1 MLARIKHKQIATE
14 YVHLPLRTMTGVGID
29 VFPLVGFPDSEK
41 NRMIMLNFC
50 KMGRYMERESYYSIW
65 NRKILERRTF
75 RDMS

>member
-41 NRMIMLNFC
+41 NRMIMLNFLQNGEIYG
-50 KMGRYMERESYYSIW
+50 KRKLLFHLEQKNTREKNI
-65 NRKILERRTF
+65 
-75 RDMS
+75 